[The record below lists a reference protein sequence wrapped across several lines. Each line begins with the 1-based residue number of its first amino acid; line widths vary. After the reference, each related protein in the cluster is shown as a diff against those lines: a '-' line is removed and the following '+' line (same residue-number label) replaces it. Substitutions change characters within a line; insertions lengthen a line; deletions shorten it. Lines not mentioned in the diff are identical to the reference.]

1 MDMSLVDK
9 HGADPV
15 VTTKGAAESYIQH
28 RMLHNEHSSFFY
40 TDLLGWGAP
49 LCGGQRKLAG
59 VSSYLPKYGSWDS
72 SHLAPSSFVSQVLSS
87 LAEDMNIASYVIK
100 IYKLSSH
107 VPELHIFFFFLMK
120 F

>member
-1 MDMSLVDK
+1 MAMSLVGK

-15 VTTKGAAESYIQH
+15 VTTKGAAESHIQH

-40 TDLLGWGAP
+40 ADL

-59 VSSYLPKYGSWDS
+59 VSSCLPKYGSWDS
-72 SHLAPSSFVSQVLSS
+72 SHLAPSSFVSQALSS
-87 LAEDMNIASYVIK
+87 LAENIASYVIK
-100 IYKLSSH
+100 IYKRSSH
-107 VPELHIFFFFLMK
+107 VPELHIFFFFLTM